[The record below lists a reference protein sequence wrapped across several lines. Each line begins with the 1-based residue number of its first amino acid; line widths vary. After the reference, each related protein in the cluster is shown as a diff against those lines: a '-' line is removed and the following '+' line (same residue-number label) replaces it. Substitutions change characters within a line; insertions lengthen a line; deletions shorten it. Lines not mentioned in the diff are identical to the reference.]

1 MQFHEAV
8 LEMEKVWTWIPLARR
23 LPDDSVSYNESVQ
36 GPPILRITA
45 FVDEGEEVELTI
57 LPTLGEHGRALT
69 ASLWGRDDARRHYV
83 PAEMLELRHAYSYPA
98 TIYPVE

>member
-8 LEMEKVWTWIPLARR
+8 LEMEKIWTWIPLARR
-23 LPDDSVSYNESVQ
+23 LPGAAVIYDESVQ

-45 FVDEGEEVELTI
+45 FVDEGKEVELTI
-57 LPTLGEHGRALT
+57 VPTLGEHGRAFT
-69 ASLWGRDDARRHYV
+69 ASLWGHDARRHYV
-83 PAEMLELRHAYSYPA
+83 PAEMLELRHAHSYPA